1 VRTKAHTSHLVPPQ
15 AHWFDNMLLATRT
28 PRSHPPLQLHR
39 AALAPFAEDAAEAL
53 RAATVVADGTA
64 ADGGPGCVHDLTY
77 LRAGVV
83 ALLVNAT
90 NRSDPLWPQVRQCP
104 HLAALSTGLLAR
116 PADNPSVRPTWLTST

>member
-1 VRTKAHTSHLVPPQ
+1 
-15 AHWFDNMLLATRT
+15 MLLATRT
-28 PRSHPPLQLHR
+28 PRSQPPLQLHR

-77 LRAGVV
+77 LRKGVV

-90 NRSDPLWPQVRQCP
+90 NRSDPLWPQV
-104 HLAALSTGLLAR
+104 HDAALVSSRRAEHERRTA
-116 PADNPSVRPTWLTST
+116 PTRLGDDRYPYD